1 MKVTK
6 SNPHCENLLLL
17 LVMIMTNT
25 GQIFMSQE
33 NRNRASDTS
42 DKMSGIKY
50 IIKNSKQYFCQ
61 TFHKTKI
68 KIRFVV
74 KFVLLDNVNI
84 IIDDT
89 LSHQVTV
96 EASTKPQHLP
106 RAFKCCQN
114 EYIFNFDTKSCT
126 VPQAMA
132 RFEKV
137 RHSHLKTLSV

>member
-42 DKMSGIKY
+42 EKMSGIKY

-61 TFHKTKI
+61 RLFI
-68 KIRFVV
+68 K
-74 KFVLLDNVNI
+74 
-84 IIDDT
+84 
-89 LSHQVTV
+89 
-96 EASTKPQHLP
+96 
-106 RAFKCCQN
+106 
-114 EYIFNFDTKSCT
+114 
-126 VPQAMA
+126 
-132 RFEKV
+132 
-137 RHSHLKTLSV
+137 LK

>member
-1 MKVTK
+1 MNLTK
-6 SNPHCENLLLL
+6 SNPYCENLLLL
-17 LVMIMTNT
+17 LVIIMTNT

-33 NRNRASDTS
+33 NQNRASDTS
-42 DKMSGIKY
+42 DKMSGIRN
-50 IIKNSKQYFCQ
+50 IIKNSKQYN
-61 TFHKTKI
+61 I

-74 KFVLLDNVNI
+74 KFVFLDNVNI
-84 IIDDT
+84 IIGDT

-106 RAFKCCQN
+106 RVFKCCQN

-126 VPQAMA
+126 VPQALA

-137 RHSHLKTLSV
+137 RHSYLKTLSV

>member
-61 TFHKTKI
+61 IT
-68 KIRFVV
+68 
-74 KFVLLDNVNI
+74 NI
-84 IIDDT
+84 
-89 LSHQVTV
+89 
-96 EASTKPQHLP
+96 
-106 RAFKCCQN
+106 
-114 EYIFNFDTKSCT
+114 
-126 VPQAMA
+126 
-132 RFEKV
+132 
-137 RHSHLKTLSV
+137 

>member
-42 DKMSGIKY
+42 EKMSGIKY

-61 TFHKTKI
+61 ITKI
-68 KIRFVV
+68 
-74 KFVLLDNVNI
+74 
-84 IIDDT
+84 
-89 LSHQVTV
+89 
-96 EASTKPQHLP
+96 
-106 RAFKCCQN
+106 
-114 EYIFNFDTKSCT
+114 
-126 VPQAMA
+126 
-132 RFEKV
+132 
-137 RHSHLKTLSV
+137 

>member
-42 DKMSGIKY
+42 EKMSGIKY

-61 TFHKTKI
+61 ISHKTEI
-68 KIRFVV
+68 
-74 KFVLLDNVNI
+74 
-84 IIDDT
+84 
-89 LSHQVTV
+89 
-96 EASTKPQHLP
+96 
-106 RAFKCCQN
+106 
-114 EYIFNFDTKSCT
+114 
-126 VPQAMA
+126 
-132 RFEKV
+132 
-137 RHSHLKTLSV
+137 

>member
-1 MKVTK
+1 MKISK
-6 SNPHCENLLLL
+6 SNPYCEIFLPL
-17 LVMIMTNT
+17 LVIIMTNT

-42 DKMSGIKY
+42 EKMSGIKC
-50 IIKNSKQYFCQ
+50 IIKNSKQYFCH
-61 TFHKTKI
+61 FHKTKI

-74 KFVLLDNVNI
+74 KFVVLDNGNI

-126 VPQAMA
+126 VPQALA

-137 RHSHLKTLSV
+137 SHSHLKTLSV

>member
-1 MKVTK
+1 MKVSK
-6 SNPHCENLLLL
+6 SNPYCEIFLPL
-17 LVMIMTNT
+17 LVIIMTNT

-50 IIKNSKQYFCQ
+50 IIKNSKQNISAN
-61 TFHKTKI
+61 KTTI

-74 KFVLLDNVNI
+74 KFVFLDNVNI
-84 IIDDT
+84 IIGDT

-126 VPQAMA
+126 VPQALA
-132 RFEKV
+132 RSQKV
-137 RHSHLKTLSV
+137 RHGYLKTLSI

>member
-6 SNPHCENLLLL
+6 TNPYCENLLLL
-17 LVMIMTNT
+17 LVIIMTNT
-25 GQIFMSQE
+25 GHIFMSQE

-61 TFHKTKI
+61 ITKI

-74 KFVLLDNVNI
+74 KFVFLDNVNI

-89 LSHQVTV
+89 LSHQLTV

-126 VPQAMA
+126 VPQALA
-132 RFEKV
+132 RFKKV
-137 RHSHLKTLSV
+137 RHGYLKTLSV

>member
-6 SNPHCENLLLL
+6 SNPHCENLSLL

-61 TFHKTKI
+61 ITKI
-68 KIRFVV
+68 
-74 KFVLLDNVNI
+74 
-84 IIDDT
+84 
-89 LSHQVTV
+89 
-96 EASTKPQHLP
+96 
-106 RAFKCCQN
+106 
-114 EYIFNFDTKSCT
+114 
-126 VPQAMA
+126 
-132 RFEKV
+132 
-137 RHSHLKTLSV
+137 